1 MKQVLYIEEDKESA
15 DTVKILLKSR
25 NIEVDVAPSREKG
38 MEYAKKKSYNLTLL
52 DLNSNDKQGW
62 DTFNSLKRIKDSKIA
77 ITSVFPF
84 FNSSA
89 LKKGGIVD
97 YIIKPYDK
105 NKFAE
110 RITAI
115 MK

>member
-1 MKQVLYIEEDKESA
+1 MKQVLYIEEDKDSA

-25 NIEVDVAPSREKG
+25 DIEVDVAPSREKG
-38 MEYAKKKSYNLTLL
+38 VEYAKKKSYDLTLL

-62 DTFNSLKRIKDSKIA
+62 DTFNSLKRIKDSRIA

-89 LKKGGIVD
+89 LKRGGVVD
-97 YIIKPYDK
+97 YIIKPFDEK
-105 NKFAE
+105 GFAD
-110 RITAI
+110 RIAQI
-115 MK
+115 IS